1 MSDEPNLDDY
11 FPPRPSPDKAPPA
24 EPLGIVMAG
33 SLSKGLD
40 VKLAGQRLIEG
51 LAVGRYVVI
60 RGQGQQFFC
69 MINDVALDNTNPLV
83 EKSPPDM
90 SNPILDR
97 IHRGTTVFGRVHVA
111 PMLVLDGDTH
121 KPVKTVPSHFA
132 KVYDATEEDINR
144 VFGQADEEHFWVGA
158 PLDME
163 ETKIHLNVPRLVE
176 RSIGVFGKS
185 GTGKSFLT
193 RILLTGVIK
202 RGAAVNL
209 IFDMHNDY
217 GWEIRTQRG
226 ETVKGLKQL
235 FGGQVAVAT
244 LDDESSRRRGV
255 RPDFVVTLGY
265 DEIGPED
272 IAMLRQTM
280 DLSDRMIDAAYL
292 LHRLWGKGWIRRLL
306 HADGEEIEMIRGTTD
321 IHASTLPALSS
332 RLGRFRRFDFLK
344 EETTDKPVDKI
355 LEYLEAGKS
364 VVLEF
369 GRYGN
374 ALEAYI
380 LVANYLTRRIHEQ
393 YVRRMEKALGDR
405 SQEPSPLLITI
416 EEAHK
421 FLDPQIARQ
430 TIFGII
436 ARELRKYN
444 VTLLVVDQRPSGIDE
459 EVMSQIGTRITALLD
474 NERDIQAVLTGV
486 SGAGG
491 LREVLARLDT
501 QQQALIMGHAVPMP
515 VVVQVRPWDTDLY
528 AIEGTTGDESLTQAA
543 ARGSRALFGD
553 EGFEGFD

>member
-1 MSDEPNLDDY
+1 MSDELNLDD
-11 FPPRPSPDKAPPA
+11 FFGPRPSRGEAPPPD
-24 EPLGIVMAG
+24 PLGIVMAG

-40 VKLAGQRLIEG
+40 IKLDGRRVIEG
-51 LAVGRYVVI
+51 LAVGRYVVVH
-60 RGQGQQFFC
+60 GQGQQFFC

-83 EKSPPDM
+83 EKTPPNM
-90 SNPILDR
+90 STPTLEA
-97 IHRGTTVFGRVHVA
+97 IHRGITVFGRVHVA
-111 PMLVLDGDTH
+111 PMLVLEGDTP
-121 KPVKTVPSHFA
+121 KPVKTIPSHFA
-132 KVYDATEEDINR
+132 PVYDATEEDVNR
-144 VFGQADEEHFWVGA
+144 VFGQDDEQHFWIGA

-163 ETKIHLNVPRLVE
+163 KTRIHLNLPRLVE
-176 RSIGVFGKS
+176 RSVGVFGKS

-193 RILLTGVIK
+193 RILLTGIIK
-202 RGAAVNL
+202 RRSAVNL

-217 GWEIRTQRG
+217 GWEIRTERG
-226 ETVKGLKQL
+226 ERVKGLKQL
-235 FGGQVAVAT
+235 FHSQIAIFT

-280 DLSDRMIDAAYL
+280 NLSDLMIDAAYSL
-292 LHRLWGKGWIRRLL
+292 RRKWGKSWITKLL
-306 HADGEEIEMIRGTTD
+306 RADADQIEMILGVTN
-321 IHASTLPALSS
+321 IHEGSLNALSR
-332 RLGRFRRFDFLK
+332 RLERFQRFGFLK
-344 EETTDKPVDKI
+344 EEGSGESVNKI

-380 LVANYLTRRIHEQ
+380 LVANYLTRRTHQQ
-393 YVRRMEKALGDR
+393 YVSRRKKARGAR
-405 SQEPSPLLITI
+405 SQEPPQLLITI

-444 VTLLVVDQRPSGIDE
+444 VTLLIVDQRPSGIDE
-459 EVMSQIGTRITALLD
+459 EVMSQIGTRVTALLD

-501 QQQALIMGHAVPMP
+501 QQQAIILGHAVPMP
-515 VVVQVRPWDTDLY
+515 VVVQVRPYDTDFY
-528 AIEGTTGDESLTQAA
+528 AAEGTPEGESLTQAA
-543 ARGSRALFGD
+543 AGASQSLYGD
-553 EGFEGFD
+553 GDFEGFD

>member
-1 MSDEPNLDDY
+1 MVDVNYFFGKPVDEGQVVLTGYTFDVQLNEVFRIEGQTDADGHSDFAFDLPDY
-11 FPPRPSPDKAPPA
+11 FVGGGLEDQLATFVVEVAVTDGA
-24 EPLGIVMAG
+24 E
-33 SLSKGLD
+33 
-40 VKLAGQRLIEG
+40 
-51 LAVGRYVVI
+51 
-60 RGQGQQFFC
+60 
-69 MINDVALDNTNPLV
+69 
-83 EKSPPDM
+83 
-90 SNPILDR
+90 
-97 IHRGTTVFGRVHVA
+97 H
-111 PMLVLDGDTH
+111 
-121 KPVKTVPSHFA
+121 
-132 KVYDATEEDINR
+132 TER
-144 VFGQADEEHFWVGA
+144 
-158 PLDME
+158 
-163 ETKIHLNVPRLVE
+163 IHLNLPRLVE

-202 RGAAVNL
+202 RRAAVNL

-235 FGGQVAVAT
+235 FGSQVVVAT

-292 LHRLWGKGWIRRLL
+292 LHRIWGKGWIRRLL

-321 IHASTLPALSS
+321 IHSSTLPALSS

-344 EETTDKPVDKI
+344 EETTGKPVDKI

-405 SQEPSPLLITI
+405 SQEPRPLLITI

-474 NERDIQAVLTGV
+474 NERDLQAVLTGV

-528 AIEGTTGDESLTQAA
+528 AIEGTAGGESLAQAA